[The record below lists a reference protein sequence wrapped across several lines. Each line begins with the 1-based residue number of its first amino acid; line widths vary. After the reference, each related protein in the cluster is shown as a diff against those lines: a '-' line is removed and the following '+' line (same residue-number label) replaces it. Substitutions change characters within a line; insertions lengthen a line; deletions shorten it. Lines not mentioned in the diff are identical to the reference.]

1 MPAWSTYAV
10 NALIA
15 ALLGAG
21 TNELAI
27 ITILRYILPKKKS
40 EIARRIRD
48 LIATDL
54 LSPAKMKQKLDDP
67 AVISVVENNTDD
79 MLRIFLERDLPSPD
93 VLLANHQAEVDTML
107 CRGKEALLGE
117 YRRRVSQPEFASQV
131 IRPFLEERWRILRDR
146 TPASLLAK
154 PDSMREFVEAWLRSL
169 EDSPALKQGLAR
181 ALDAFLADRIAKARS
196 AADLLTPGLVRAAED
211 FVAAEAPF
219 IIRQMTD
226 ILRTPGVRDT
236 IVAAIMNSIRQQLG
250 GQGMLG
256 DLKGLFVNMIGIK
269 EDVQG
274 ICRRLPD
281 VLDANFA
288 QPANR
293 HNFIFTL
300 RAAVARALTNDLGD
314 EFRSPALRERLVN
327 AVMNSVWRRDMFE
340 RAASGVGVFME
351 RASTRP
357 LKETLAGFGM
367 EELPSGLIDEA
378 AARAQ
383 RILASASTLDLLEK
397 QFDEL
402 LAAWRRRPLGRLERF
417 LPEASRR
424 RLAAV
429 VAREGRTLIQA
440 RLGDFAEQTGV
451 WDIITASIE
460 NYDDRE
466 LAGMIQQLARSELRW
481 VTILGGIIGLVVGLL
496 QTVFQGL
503 GWF

>member
-1 MPAWSTYAV
+1 MPPWSTYAV

-15 ALLGAG
+15 AALGAG

-27 ITILRYILPKKKS
+27 ITILRYILPKKKT

-54 LSPAKMKQKLDDP
+54 LSPEKMKLKLDDP
-67 AVISVVENNTDD
+67 AVIGVVENNTDD
-79 MLRIFLERDLPSPD
+79 MLRIFLERDLPAPD
-93 VLLANHQAEVDTML
+93 VLLANHLGEVDTL
-107 CRGKEALLGE
+107 LRRGKEALLGE
-117 YRRRVSQPEFASQV
+117 YRRRVASPEFAGEV
-131 IRPFLEERWRILRDR
+131 IRPFLDERWQTLRAR
-146 TPASLLAK
+146 TPASLLSK
-154 PDSMREFVEAWLRSL
+154 PEGLREFVQDWLRSL
-169 EDSPALKQGLAR
+169 EDSPALRNGLGK
-181 ALDAFLADRIAKARS
+181 ALDTFLAERIAKADS

-211 FVAAEAPF
+211 FVALQAPF

-226 ILRTPGVRDT
+226 ILRTPGVRET
-236 IVAAIMNSIRQQLG
+236 IVTAIMNSIRQQLR

-256 DLKGLFVNMIGIK
+256 DLKGLFANMIGIK

-293 HNFIFTL
+293 YNFVYTL
-300 RAAVARALTNDLGD
+300 KAAVARALTRDLAED
-314 EFRSPALRERLVN
+314 FRSPALRERLVK
-327 AVMNSVWRRDMFE
+327 AALDSVWRPDMFE
-340 RAASGVGVFME
+340 RAAAGVGGFLEKAM
-351 RASTRP
+351 AQP
-357 LKETLAGFGM
+357 LMDTLAGFGM
-367 EELPSGLIDEA
+367 DRLPPGLIDEA

-383 RILASASTLDLLEK
+383 RILASDSTLDLLEG

-402 LAAWRRRPLGRLERF
+402 IAAWRRRPLGRLDRF
-417 LPEASRR
+417 LPDASRR

-451 WDIITASIE
+451 WDILTASIE